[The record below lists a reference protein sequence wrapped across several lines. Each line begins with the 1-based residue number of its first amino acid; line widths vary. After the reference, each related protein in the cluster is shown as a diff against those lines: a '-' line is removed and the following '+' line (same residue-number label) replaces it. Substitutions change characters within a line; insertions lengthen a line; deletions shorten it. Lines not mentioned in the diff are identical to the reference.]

1 MRVGVTGASSPLGQA
16 LLRRLPNGFPIGRR
30 MTAEPCA
37 LLIHAA
43 APTARD
49 HRAVEEFRGF
59 NLEVAEYV
67 RRWRP
72 STVVI
77 GSWWQ
82 LADGP
87 ARNVGYTREKD
98 WALTAFPDAKHLVPY
113 SIFGP
118 SKGFSHDLVQHI
130 SARRRM
136 HGLVTEWRDFI
147 HVDDVA
153 QAVLNAAD
161 RVPGQYA
168 ACSETPI
175 RPADLAR
182 AFGVDLPPV
191 EASPAA
197 TLAYRLPN
205 LATPTIHIAA
215 ATAVALAQH
224 AKQRLTEAR

>member
-1 MRVGVTGASSPLGQA
+1 MRVAVTGASSPLGQA
-16 LLRRLPNGFPIGRR
+16 LLRRLPNSIAVHRT
-30 MTAEPCA
+30 MTVEPCA

-49 HRAVEEFRGF
+49 PKAVEDFRGF
-59 NLEVAEYV
+59 NLQVAEYV

-82 LADGP
+82 LALGP

-98 WALTAFPDAKHLVPY
+98 WALSAFPDAKHLVPY

-118 SKGFSHDLVQHI
+118 SKGFSHDLVAHI
-130 SARRRM
+130 TGRRRLP
-136 HGLVTEWRDFI
+136 GLVTEPRDFI

-168 ACSETPI
+168 ANSGNPI
-175 RPADLAR
+175 VPAVLAR

-197 TLAYRLPN
+197 TLSYRLPN
-205 LATPTIHIAA
+205 LATPTIHIADA
-215 ATAVALAQH
+215 IAQGLARH
-224 AKQRLTEAR
+224 AKQRLTGA